1 MILNFELNHVLKV
14 THFLISHKELKTQF
28 FFFFWSTKSMYEFV
42 MFKILS
48 FKEKGGKKEKV
59 CP

>member
-14 THFLISHKELKTQF
+14 THFQISHKELKTH
-28 FFFFWSTKSMYEFV
+28 FFWSTKSMYEFV